1 MANLA
6 PPSARAALDELVH
19 QFADPYAFVREL
31 VQNAIDAGSAE
42 VEVDV
47 RHEVSAIGQGVVSV
61 HVDDWGEGMTRE
73 IIEKKLTRLFSSS
86 KAGDRTKIG
95 KFGIGFVSVFSLD
108 PDAVC
113 IDTSRDGQSW
123 RVLFKKDRTFELL
136 TLATP
141 VDGTKVRVLKHG
153 DATLFDEVRA
163 RCERSLRF
171 WCRHVDADVRFAGTP
186 IREPFAL
193 PDAPYFVQ
201 SNDGLTHLVAGH
213 GNDGATFRGY
223 YNHGLTLFEAEVSAN
238 EYPLDGIAFKASSP
252 RLEHTL
258 TRDAVIEDQGFA
270 GVMREVVALVDGP
283 LAEAVFER
291 LDAEADGKCSTYT
304 LQAAM
309 CHVARG
315 RFSPTMLRRRIAVA
329 PSGAP
334 ITVETIRRGAKGGRA
349 LLATTRT
356 PLTDE
361 LEQCGHLV
369 LRLAADDPR
378 MALLQKLAPARA
390 GDDLDLDLDL
400 EVCAVGRHWCMPLLV
415 GETDAPRGWPALRV
429 HLDKGLRVL
438 GAKLADIV
446 AGDFDYPES
455 SIADRI
461 AVTQVVPGT
470 VLGTDE
476 LENLAPGVFSRKHAL
491 VVNTA
496 HPSVRS
502 FAALAEREPA
512 VAAYLCIKAFRLGR
526 GLDDDMDTKLVEHVM
541 DERWPTPTH

>member
-47 RHEVSAIGQGVVSV
+47 RHEVSANGEGVVSV

-73 IIEKKLTRLFSSS
+73 IVEKKLTRLFSSS

-123 RVLFKKDRTFELL
+123 RVLFKQDRTFELL
-136 TLATP
+136 TLAEP
-141 VDGTKVRVLKHG
+141 VDGTKIRVLKRG
-153 DATLFDEVRA
+153 DAAFFAEVRA
-163 RCERSLRF
+163 QCERSLRF
-171 WCRHVDADVRFAGTP
+171 WCRHVEADVRFSGAP
-186 IREPFAL
+186 IRESFTL
-193 PDAPYFVQ
+193 PDTPCFVQ
-201 SNDGLTHLVAGH
+201 ANDGLTHLVVGH
-213 GNDGATFRGY
+213 RNDGATFRGY
-223 YNHGLTLFEAEVSAN
+223 YNHGLTLFESEESAN
-238 EYPLDGIAFKASSP
+238 EYPLAGIAFKASSP

-258 TRDAVIEDQGFA
+258 TRDAVIEDRGFA
-270 GVMREVVALVDGP
+270 GVMHEVVELVDGP
-283 LAEAVFER
+283 LAEAAFER
-291 LDAEADGKCSTYT
+291 LDAEADCRSSAYT
-304 LQAAM
+304 VQVAM

-315 RFSPTMLRRRIAVA
+315 RLSPTMLRRRVAIA
-329 PSGAP
+329 PSGAA
-334 ITVETIRRGAKGGRA
+334 ITVEMIRRGAKGDRA

-361 LEQCGHLV
+361 LERRGHLV
-369 LRLAADDPR
+369 VRLAADDPR
-378 MALLQKLAPARA
+378 IALLQKLAPLRA
-390 GDDLDLDLDL
+390 GDEPGLD
-400 EVCAVGRHWCMPLLV
+400 VCAAGREWCMPMLV
-415 GETDAPRGWPALRV
+415 GDADAPRGWARLRV
-429 HLDKGLRVL
+429 HLRTGLRAL
-438 GAKLADIV
+438 GASLADVV

-461 AVTQVVPGT
+461 AVTQVSPGT
-470 VLGTDE
+470 LLGTDN
-476 LENLAPGVFSRKHAL
+476 LENLAPGVFSRKHVL
-491 VVNTA
+491 VVNTT

-502 FAALAEREPA
+502 FMALAEREPA
-512 VAAYLCIKAFRLGR
+512 VAAYLCIKTFRLGR
-526 GLDDDMDTKLVEHVM
+526 GLDDEIDTKLVEHVVG
-541 DERWPTPTH
+541 ERWPTPTH

>member
-47 RHEVSAIGQGVVSV
+47 RHEVSGSGEGVITV

-123 RVLFKKDRTFELL
+123 RILFKKDRTFELL
-136 TLATP
+136 TLAEP
-141 VDGTKVRVLKHG
+141 VDGTKIRVIKRG
-153 DATLFDEVRA
+153 DAALFAEVRA
-163 RCERSLRF
+163 RCEKSLRF
-171 WCRHVDADVRFAGTP
+171 WCRHVEADVRFAGASV
-186 IREPFAL
+186 RETFTL
-193 PDAPYFVQ
+193 PDAACFVAKQ
-201 SNDGLTHLVAGH
+201 DALTHLVVGH
-213 GNDGATFRGY
+213 RDDGTTFRGY
-223 YNHGLTLFEAEVSAN
+223 YNHGLTLYESDTSAAEF
-238 EYPLDGIAFKASSP
+238 PLDGIAFKASSP

-270 GVMREVVALVDGP
+270 AVMREVVALADGP

-291 LDAEADGKCSTYT
+291 LEAEPTPYIVR
-304 LQAAM
+304 AAI
-309 CHVARG
+309 CHVRRG
-315 RFSPTMLRRRIAVA
+315 RFSPTMLRRRVA
-329 PSGAP
+329 TSPSGAA
-334 ITVETIRRGAKGGRA
+334 ITVETMRRGAKNDQA
-349 LLATTRT
+349 LYAATRT

-361 LEQCGHLV
+361 LERRGHLV
-369 LRLAADDPR
+369 LHIGKGDPR
-378 MALLQKLAPARA
+378 LPLLLALAPKQAEDA
-390 GDDLDLDLDL
+390 PEL
-400 EVCAVGRHWCMPLLV
+400 ELCHVGRDWCMPIV
-415 GETDAPRGWPALRV
+415 VDDAPRGWAPLRE
-429 HLDKGLRVL
+429 HLAAGMKII

-446 AGDFDYPES
+446 AGDFAYAES
-455 SIADRI
+455 TIADRI
-461 AVTQVVPGT
+461 AITQVTPGALLDT
-470 VLGTDE
+470 RE
-476 LENLAPGVFSRKHAL
+476 LENLAPGLLSRKHVL
-491 VVNTA
+491 VVNTT

-502 FAALAEREPA
+502 FVALAEREPQ

-526 GLDDDMDTKLVEHVM
+526 GLDDDMDTKLVEHVVS
-541 DERWPTPTH
+541 ERWPTS